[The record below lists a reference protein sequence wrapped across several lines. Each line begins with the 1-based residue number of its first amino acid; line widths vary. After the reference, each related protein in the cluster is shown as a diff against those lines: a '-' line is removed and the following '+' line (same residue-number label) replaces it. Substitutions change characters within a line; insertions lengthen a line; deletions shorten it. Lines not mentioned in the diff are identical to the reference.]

1 MADSSATTISTRI
14 TGSFENPYFSFL
26 FSFFFLEN
34 IEYFAVI
41 YIYIYTLLSLSLSL
55 IELLLSLR
63 SRYINIVV
71 SLTRVDADSIKSEL
85 NSIDVSI
92 RLGCAASFFL
102 RIKKK
107 GGGREGKRKGT
118 NNVVGRSREEI
129 RFAAR
134 GFYRTTDFAREK
146 KRLPSLG
153 GRRSS
158 TVNSSA
164 TS

>member
-41 YIYIYTLLSLSLSL
+41 YIYILFSLSLSL

-107 GGGREGKRKGT
+107 GRGREGGKG
-118 NNVVGRSREEI
+118 
-129 RFAAR
+129 
-134 GFYRTTDFAREK
+134 REK
-146 KRLPSLG
+146 KG
-153 GRRSS
+153 NEQRRW
-158 TVNSSA
+158 A
-164 TS
+164 FERGD